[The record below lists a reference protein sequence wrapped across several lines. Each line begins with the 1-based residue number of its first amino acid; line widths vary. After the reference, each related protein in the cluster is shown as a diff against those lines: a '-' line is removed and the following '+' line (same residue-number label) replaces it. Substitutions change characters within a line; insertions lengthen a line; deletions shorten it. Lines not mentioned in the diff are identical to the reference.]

1 MAMTPEGRVKAA
13 TKKKLVANE
22 VWFFCPVSNGMGV
35 AGIPDFVGCRPYIV
49 SPKDVGKKIGLF
61 LAVETKAPGK
71 LDKLTELQKR
81 QIRLIR
87 AAGGV
92 AVAIDAADQLDALFD
107 EGETRVHCYD

>member
-13 TKKKLVANE
+13 IKKKLTAKG

-35 AGIPDFVGCRPYIV
+35 HGVPDFVCCW
-49 SPKDVGKKIGLF
+49 KGKF
-61 LAVETKAPGK
+61 LGIEAKAPGK
-71 LDKLTELQKR
+71 LNRLTELQKR
-81 QIRLIR
+81 QIRSIC

-92 AVAIDAADQLDALFD
+92 AVAVDDADRLDALFD